1 MRRPAFEDLF
11 FALIAS
17 ALAVSL
23 GIACWHDVSQGYDVW
38 YYHLPFAARIVGL
51 TSPATY
57 GLSAENFARYEGF
70 PLFAE
75 LLQGLV
81 WRLTGHVAAT
91 SFVALGGLFALVVF
105 VRRIFAAPMAIALLA
120 LLAIPLVQIHAT
132 AGYIDLPANAA
143 ATMLLLLVLRAL
155 VAGTVSRQALVGAA
169 LLSAATANMKF
180 QLVPIVL
187 AAAVVLVV
195 LALRERDGRGARLA
209 ILALAFPLVFATP
222 LKNLA
227 LHGNPVWPVEL
238 TALGHPFPHVEG
250 AYAQSPPQLRDASRP
265 VRFAR
270 SVLEVDNHPIGA
282 HRWSLDQWA
291 PAEDPACRM
300 GGYFGV
306 YVVVNL
312 LALGLAVL
320 RRLHLA
326 LVAGGLFAGVTA
338 IAAIVPQSHEL
349 RYYMHWMLLLVC
361 LNVIMWTRERLPRF
375 VVGLVALTALG
386 IVAWSTE
393 GGYLYASGTSFD
405 AYLAKRVDARV
416 IDAAAPHERLCIA
429 REPFTF
435 LYAPLFHPGRD
446 YAVQEHDVDRDCQDA
461 RVVP

>member
-1 MRRPAFEDLF
+1 MRRHCPEDLL

-38 YYHLPFAARIVGL
+38 YYHLPFAARLVGL

-57 GLSAENFARYEGF
+57 ALSGENLARYEGF

-75 LLQGLV
+75 LLQGIV
-81 WRLTGHVAAT
+81 WRITGHVTAT
-91 SFVALGGLFALVVF
+91 SLVALGGLVALVAF
-105 VRRIFAAPMAIALLA
+105 VRRFFAASRAIAFLA

-132 AGYIDLPANAA
+132 SGYIDLPANAG
-143 ATMLLLLVLRAL
+143 ATMLVLLVVRAM
-155 VAGTVSRQALVGAA
+155 VAGHVSRRGLVLSA
-169 LLSAATANMKF
+169 LLAAVTANMKF

-187 AAAVVLVV
+187 VASGVLVV
-195 LALRERDGRGARLA
+195 LAVRQRDGRRARIA
-209 ILALAFPLVFATP
+209 IVALAFPLVFATP

-238 TALGHPFPHVEG
+238 AVLGHAFPHVED
-250 AYAQSPPQLRDASRP
+250 AYAQSPPQLRNASRAT
-265 VRFAR
+265 RFVH
-270 SVLEVDNHPIGA
+270 SVLELDNAPISE

-291 PAEDPACRM
+291 PADDPACRM
-300 GGYFGV
+300 GGYFGA
-306 YVVVNL
+306 YVLVNL
-312 LALGLAVL
+312 VALGLAVL
-320 RRLHLA
+320 RRTRLA
-326 LVAGGLFAGVTA
+326 LAAGAVFGGVTV
-338 IAAIVPQSHEL
+338 IAALVPQSHEL

-361 LNVIMWTRERLPRF
+361 LNVILWTRERGPRIA
-375 VVGLVALTALG
+375 VGSVALVAIG
-386 IVAWSTE
+386 IVAWSTG

-405 AYLAKRVDARV
+405 AYVAAHVEARV
-416 IDAAAPHERLCIA
+416 IETSAARERLCIA

-435 LYAPLFHPGRD
+435 LYAPVFHPGHD
-446 YAVQEHDVDRDCQDA
+446 YAVQEHAAQSDCQDA